1 MVSFILLHF
10 THQPTM
16 ETMRRPSAFTR
27 SSIRYYQQR
36 HTRIKYPPQAR
47 PIRSILV
54 KTTISSPT
62 LLPDSNLYN
71 ASTNA
76 LSCTTLPLLFM
87 CSLELKELSFFLT
100 FIILHALFNTSMCVD
115 SENLC
120 MRSPAFLKKVRT
132 PSKKWAICSKN
143 RYLDTWFSDVH
154 QSLTTE
160 TS

>member
-1 MVSFILLHF
+1 MNCQGTELYCEMTDRRSSGWTPHTGRVMVSFILLHF
-10 THQPTM
+10 THQPTK

-87 CSLELKELSFFLT
+87 CSP
-100 FIILHALFNTSMCVD
+100 
-115 SENLC
+115 SENVFLNN
-120 MRSPAFLKKVRT
+120 RS
-132 PSKKWAICSKN
+132 SQ
-143 RYLDTWFSDVH
+143 LDLPH
-154 QSLTTE
+154 QS
-160 TS
+160 